1 MSYISSD
8 NADQQSRVRYQADE
22 SASRSFPP
30 QPTFRAAHSKQHDR
44 FSLHVLWESAHEQT
58 QTIRRSHE
66 HPYYQVCGATP
77 YTTQGYPLHTPPPP
91 PLPSSMATMRHDYPS
106 RTQALHILPPHLP
119 PPSTNHST
127 MVTWSEF
134 VGRQPSLTSLAS
146 APRTHCGAAP
156 SRTPSSTIHEQ
167 PPL

>member
-22 SASRSFPP
+22 SASRSFPS
-30 QPTFRAAHSKQHDR
+30 QPTFRAAHSD
-44 FSLHVLWESAHEQT
+44 SAYMYYGKAPT
-58 QTIRRSHE
+58 NKPKLSDVPTNIPTIRYAGL
-66 HPYYQVCGATP
+66 PLTP
-77 YTTQGYPLHTPPPP
+77 RRAIPCTHLP